1 MTLMTIFYCR
11 FYLVVSLMSML
22 VPVMLVMVGFM
33 VVVMNMMILMMVG
46 LRWRWSEMLT
56 ARQMWQV
63 LRSTSAGV
71 VSYMKSY

>member
-1 MTLMTIFYCR
+1 MILMTIFYCR
-11 FYLVVSLMSML
+11 FHLVMPLMSML

-33 VVVMNMMILMMVG
+33 VVVMMILMMVG
-46 LRWRWSEMLT
+46 LRWWWPEML
-56 ARQMWQV
+56 AVRQMWQV

>member
-33 VVVMNMMILMMVG
+33 VVVMMILMMVG
-46 LRWRWSEMLT
+46 LRWWWPEML
-56 ARQMWQV
+56 AVRQMWQV
-63 LRSTSAGV
+63 LRSTSAAV